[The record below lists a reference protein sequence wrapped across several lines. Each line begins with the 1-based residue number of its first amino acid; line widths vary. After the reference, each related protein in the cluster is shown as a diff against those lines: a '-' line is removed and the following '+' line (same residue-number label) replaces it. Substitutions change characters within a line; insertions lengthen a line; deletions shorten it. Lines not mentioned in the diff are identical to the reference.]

1 MHLKR
6 SPVVAAPAIDPLA
19 IGRRRVGP
27 SRMHP
32 RRDEGGHGGGG
43 EGGNGGGGSE
53 GGNGGEGDKGGGGG
67 GERTFTQADVDRIV
81 QGRLSKYSDYDD
93 VVRERDELKSAN
105 ATDAEKAIE
114 RARKEA
120 RDEVLATSNERV
132 LRAES
137 RGLAAELQFHNPGE
151 AHMYLDAD
159 NLPIKDGDVDIDA
172 LKAQLEQIAEARPY
186 LVADGAGSASHR
198 EVGIG
203 RKGNPPDPGPGV
215 ARLEHAFDAAY
226 RTK

>member
-6 SPVVAAPAIDPLA
+6 SPFIAPAAVDPLEF
-19 IGRRRVGP
+19 GRRRFCP
-27 SRMHP
+27 SRMQP
-32 RRDEGGHGGGG
+32 RRDEGGHGGGEGGSGG
-43 EGGNGGGGSE
+43 EGGT
-53 GGNGGEGDKGGGGG
+53 GGGGG
-67 GERTFTQADVDRIV
+67 DGGKGGGEGERTFTQADVDRIV

-105 ATDAEKAIE
+105 ATEAEKAIDQ
-114 RARKEA
+114 ARKEA
-120 RDEVLATSNERV
+120 RDEVLATSNERL

-151 AHMYLDAD
+151 AHMYLDTE

-172 LKAQLEQIAEARPY
+172 LRAQLEQIAQDRPY
-186 LVADGAGSASHR
+186 LVADGAGSASYR
-198 EVGIG
+198 DVGIG
-203 RKGNPPDPGPGV
+203 RKGSAPDPGPGV